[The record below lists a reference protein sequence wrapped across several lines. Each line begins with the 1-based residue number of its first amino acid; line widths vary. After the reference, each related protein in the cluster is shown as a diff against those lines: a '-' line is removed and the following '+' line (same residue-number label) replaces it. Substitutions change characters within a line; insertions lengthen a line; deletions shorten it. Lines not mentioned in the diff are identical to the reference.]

1 MVAILDR
8 MARITENGGPVTRE
22 FQILW
27 SALRRELEALQ
38 AADTGRV
45 STRIVTGSDTAM
57 MGDYLILADAT
68 AGAVTVTLPPV
79 GESIGALIVVKKTDA
94 SGNAVTVD
102 GNGSET
108 IDGAANVALA
118 AQYDAVTVASNG
130 VEWWIV

>member
-27 SALRRELEALQ
+27 SALRRELATLQ
-38 AADTGRV
+38 AVNTGRV
-45 STRIVTGSDTAM
+45 ASRTATASTSAV

-79 GESIGALIVVKKTDA
+79 GESIGALIVVKKSDA
-94 SGNAVTVD
+94 SANAVTVD
-102 GNGSET
+102 ANGSET
-108 IDGAANVALA
+108 IDGATTVALT
-118 AQYDAVTVASNG
+118 AQYDAVTVVSNG

>member
-1 MVAILDR
+1 MIAPLDR
-8 MARITENGGPVTRE
+8 AARITEQGGPVTLE
-22 FQILW
+22 FQLKW
-27 SALRRELEALQ
+27 SELLRELAALDS
-38 AADTGRV
+38 AVSSRV
-45 STRIVTGSDTAM
+45 STRTVTASDTAM

-79 GESIGALIVVKKTDA
+79 GESIGALIVVKKSDA
-94 SGNAVTVD
+94 SANAVTVD